1 MQFYSLVRFSFGFAA
16 QSSYDSEDS
25 EESISCAKVD
35 EQGEREL
42 QVSNDSLEANFGPI
56 LFIARH

>member
-16 QSSYDSEDS
+16 QSGYDSEDS
-25 EESISCAKVD
+25 QESISCAKVD

-42 QVSNDSLEANFGPI
+42 RVSNDNLEANFGPI
-56 LFIARH
+56 LCIARH